1 MPEIND
7 RSIGVIAGEIW
18 KLLSDGKRLAVSS
31 IVSTLNEPASI
42 VCMGIGWLAREDKIR
57 FEKAQK
63 RGVLISL
70 K

>member
-7 RSIGVIAGEIW
+7 HSIGAMAGEIW

-42 VCMGIGWLAREDKIR
+42 VCMGIG
-57 FEKAQK
+57 
-63 RGVLISL
+63 
-70 K
+70 